1 MKKEVLN
8 QVLFLLFVLSGF
20 SFELAAQEKNLEK
33 SFNNTLST
41 NLGTEKIPTND
52 ENLEMQR
59 QTWTIRGLNNQLFS
73 LEYFFPQVV
82 VPAPFI
88 IDKQENSSGPKD
100 YATSVL
106 IKDDVES
113 AEDAAGKSF
122 KDMPSVDKLVNNTDS
137 GVEKDASGSKD
148 KSWTQTDPNSGKTQG
163 KTQTQT
169 QTKQQTKPQTQTQTK
184 PQTKP
189 QTKNQTKTQTQTQ
202 TKGAK

>member
-1 MKKEVLN
+1 MKKEIFNRVLI
-8 QVLFLLFVLSGF
+8 LLVVLSGF
-20 SFELAAQEKNLEK
+20 SLELPAQEKNLEK

-73 LEYFFPQVV
+73 LEYFFPQIV

-88 IDKQENSSGPKD
+88 IDKPENSTGPKD

-113 AEDAAGKSF
+113 AENTAGKSF

-137 GVEKDASGSKD
+137 NAEKDVGGFK
-148 KSWTQTDPNSGKTQG
+148 KSPGPKQTQTQAKTQG

-169 QTKQQTKPQTQTQTK
+169 QTKPQGKTQTKTPAKNQTQTQTK
-184 PQTKP
+184 
-189 QTKNQTKTQTQTQ
+189 TQ